1 MTSPTPEEFDA
12 AYPIEEAVD
21 LKPDEYESIAEQY
34 TEIIL
39 DGMDWKTMYQYCY
52 DSMMDFHT
60 RDCSGIELKE
70 LIDNYDEELFE
81 ELLDN
86 ARHEIAKDAASYT

>member
-1 MTSPTPEEFDA
+1 MTNPN
-12 AYPIEEAVD
+12 D
-21 LKPDEYESIAEQY
+21 LKSDEFESIAEQY

-39 DGMDWKTMYQYCY
+39 DGMDCY

-70 LIDNYDEELFE
+70 LIDEYDEELFE

>member
-1 MTSPTPEEFDA
+1 
-12 AYPIEEAVD
+12 
-21 LKPDEYESIAEQY
+21 
-34 TEIIL
+34 
-39 DGMDWKTMYQYCY
+39 MYQYCY

-70 LIDNYDEELFE
+70 LIDEYDDELFE

>member
-1 MTSPTPEEFDA
+1 MTNPN
-12 AYPIEEAVD
+12 D
-21 LKPDEYESIAEQY
+21 LKSDEFESIAEQY

-70 LIDNYDEELFE
+70 LIDNYDEDLWD

-86 ARHEIAKDAASYT
+86 ARHEISKDAASYT

>member
-1 MTSPTPEEFDA
+1 MTNPN
-12 AYPIEEAVD
+12 D
-21 LKPDEYESIAEQY
+21 LKSDEFESIAEQY

-70 LIDNYDEELFE
+70 LIDNYDDELFD

-86 ARHEIAKDAASYT
+86 ARHEISKDAASYT